1 MSLKPLITVYQEIAQ
16 PSATPVTP
24 ILATVVVGPAY
35 DVRDYPD
42 DAADILL
49 TDTYG
54 RLESGNDYSPPSTG
68 TDAVTVLDGA
78 YPAQSAGARVDH
90 ASVAVTLKTPRVIL
104 GSTSLGGGVAPVLGT
119 GVTTSTSDRSL
130 VTFNSP
136 TANLLQAGVQPGD
149 RVVLTST
156 TGQEFVGTVASVGEP
171 NAAGLVPSGNE
182 SLLRLT
188 AQLPAANVAATGS
201 ITIPPGG
208 GAALIDGETFTL
220 NDGVNAATV
229 FEFNSGGGVTGA
241 HVAVAFTGGDS
252 QATVRTAAIAA
263 INGVGGGLRITAS
276 PHTTAGVISLVNDV
290 PGEAG
295 NQTVSDTVADG
306 AFTHTGMAGGT
317 SSSTQWAYDATG
329 ECRVER
335 VLSTQ
340 RLSDPSR
347 TFLVFP
353 EPGSDKLTVRGGISV
368 PVSITP
374 ARSVSAPSPSAS
386 TVQRTLSYAELYLSY
401 VALRQ
406 DLQNLGTAVPSDE
419 QTVNGLPVIRG
430 VGKIDARNPLAVGL
444 KLALNNG
451 GNVPIRYY
459 GVSSQDSTGYANA
472 RARLAARNDLYC
484 FVNLTQDLNVHAAFK
499 TAFVQQASPTYSR
512 DKGVRQRF
520 RIALGSI
527 PMPTEQTVY
536 EGSISAVSSV
546 VGSAQTGKFRT
557 LSIAAASTGSAPG
570 TGAAEDIDFT
580 QILPGDTVTI
590 GLSADA
596 TSAWQ
601 NRRGTHRVGHVN
613 SSQDFPNTAD
623 PAALELVPGS
633 SRWDDTAGASADD
646 IEVLVRA
653 PDGTVKFSSTAAS
666 EVSTGGG
673 GTLGTILYSMLL
685 PTVVGGPYTVRYVAS
700 GSANHTVVVT
710 LAGFAITVTAGSLAT
725 HTEVAAAV
733 NAHPGVSAI
742 LTATVTAGGAQV
754 MVPASQDPA
763 APAAIVPGSGVC
775 TATVALNDAL
785 FNQLDDDSA
794 TFLQAGVKAGD
805 LVEIPLDPNNYDPTA
820 YSGRMLTYRVGS
832 VQNENRLRIFNG
844 VDDGADAAEEL
855 PHYFN
860 RDLPGRYLDNTAPN
874 AINYRVRRTLT
885 SLDRALALIAI
896 AQSVRSARLTLMWP
910 DLVGVSE
917 LADGG
922 LARSIASVRTL
933 AGLVPSYYLACAVGG
948 VIAGTPAQMGLTG
961 GSFIGFDRLAN
972 TTDVFSEEELS
983 LISDGGY
990 FLCTQEVEGA
1000 LPQCEHQLTT
1010 DPSALETGELSMVKN
1025 IDYLSI
1031 NYSEL
1036 LRGFLRQY
1044 NNIPEALGEIYRS
1057 VVDNTNLLK
1066 GQYIAKIGAP
1076 LLEGTITSL
1085 AQSEFAADTVELFF
1099 DAKIAV
1105 PLNNIGFHL
1114 VVRK

>member
-54 RLESGNDYSPPSTG
+54 RLESGNDYVPPVSG
-68 TDAVTVLDGA
+68 TDAVTVLDGG
-78 YPAQSAGARVDH
+78 YPSQSAGARVDH
-90 ASVAVTLKTPRVIL
+90 ASVAVTLKNPRVIL
-104 GSTSLGGGVAPVLGT
+104 GSTTLGGGVAPVLGT
-119 GVTTSTSDRSL
+119 GVTTTTSDRSL

-136 TANLLQAGVQPGD
+136 STNLLQAGIQPGD
-149 RVVLTST
+149 RVILTST
-156 TGQEFVGTVASVGEP
+156 SGQEFVGTVASVGEP

-182 SLLRLT
+182 NLLRLT
-188 AQLPAANVAATGS
+188 AQLPPTNVAATGT

-241 HVAVAFTGGDS
+241 NVAVPFTGGDS
-252 QATVRTAAIAA
+252 QATVRTAAITA

-276 PHTTAGVISLVNDV
+276 PGATGVIALVNDI
-290 PGEAG
+290 PGAPG
-295 NQTVSDTVADG
+295 NVTISDTVADG
-306 AFTHTGMAGGT
+306 AFTHTGMAGG
-317 SSSTQWAYDATG
+317 SSGDSQWAYDGTG
-329 ECRVER
+329 ECRIER

-340 RLSDPSR
+340 RLADPSR

-353 EPGSDKLTVRGGISV
+353 EPGSDKLTVRGGIAI

-374 ARSVSAPSPSAS
+374 ARSVATPSPSAS
-386 TVQRTLSYAELYLSY
+386 TISRTLGYAELYLSY

-406 DLQNLGTAVPSDE
+406 DLQNLGTAIPSDE
-419 QTVNGLPVIRG
+419 QSLNGMPIIRG

-459 GVSSQDSTGYANA
+459 GVASQDSTGYANA

-499 TAFVQQASPTYSR
+499 SAFVQQASPTYSR

-536 EGSISAVSSV
+536 EGSISAVSST
-546 VGSAQTGKFRT
+546 VGSAVTGKFRT

-580 QILPGDTVTI
+580 QVLPGDSITI
-590 GLSADA
+590 GLSADS

-613 SSQDFPNTAD
+613 SSQDFPNSGD

-646 IEVLVRA
+646 IEVLIRA
-653 PDGTVKFSSTAAS
+653 PDGSVKFVSTAAA
-666 EVSTGGG
+666 EVSTGSG

-700 GSANHTVVVT
+700 GLANHTVSVA

-725 HTEVAAAV
+725 HNEVAEAV
-733 NAHPGVSAI
+733 NNHPGVAAV
-742 LTATVTAGGAQV
+742 LVATVASGGTRA
-754 MVPASQDPA
+754 MIPASQDPA
-763 APAAIVPGSGVC
+763 APAPILPPSGAC
-775 TATVALNDAL
+775 TATVAVNDAL

-805 LVEIPLDPNNYDPTA
+805 LIEIPLDPNNYDPLA
-820 YSGRMLTYRVGS
+820 YAGRVLTYRVGS

-844 VDDGADAAEEL
+844 ADDGADAAEEL
-855 PHYFN
+855 PHYYN

-922 LARSIASVRTL
+922 LPRAIPSIRTL
-933 AGLVPSYYLACAVGG
+933 ASLVPSYYLACAVGG

>member
-1 MSLKPLITVYQEIAQ
+1 MSLKPLIVVYQEIAQ

-24 ILATVVVGPAY
+24 LLATVVVGPAY

-49 TDTYG
+49 SDTYG
-54 RLESGNDYSPPSTG
+54 RLEAGNVYAPPSTG
-68 TDAVTVLDGA
+68 EDAVTVLDGA
-78 YPAQSAGARVDH
+78 YPSQSAGARVDH

-104 GSTSLGGGVAPVLGT
+104 GSTSLGSGVAPVLGT
-119 GVTTSTSDRSL
+119 GVTTNTSDRSL

-136 TANLLQAGVQPGD
+136 TTNLLQAGLQPGD
-149 RVVLTST
+149 RVVLTSSL
-156 TGQEFVGTVASVGEP
+156 GQEFVGTVASVGEP
-171 NAAGLVPSGNE
+171 NAAGFVPTGNE
-182 SLLRLT
+182 NLLRLT
-188 AQLPAANVAATGS
+188 AQLPAPSTASTGL
-201 ITIPPGG
+201 IDLPAGG
-208 GAALIDGETFTL
+208 GASIVDGETFTIS
-220 NDGVNAATV
+220 DGVNPPTV
-229 FEFNSGGGVTGA
+229 FEFDSGGGVAGSN
-241 HVAVAFTGGDS
+241 VAVTFTGGDT
-252 QATVRTAAIAA
+252 QAALRTAAIAA
-263 INGVGGGLRITAS
+263 INGVGAGLKVTAS
-276 PHTTAGVISLVNDV
+276 PAM
-290 PGEAG
+290 EAG
-295 NQTVSDTVADG
+295 RIYLTNDAPGAFGNVAISDTVTDVT
-306 AFTHTGMAGGT
+306 FVHSGMSNG
-317 SSSTQWAYDATG
+317 SSSASQWTYDGSG

-340 RLSDPSR
+340 RLQDPSR
-347 TFLVFP
+347 TYLIFP
-353 EPGSDKLTVRGGISV
+353 EPGSDKLTVRGGITV
-368 PVSITP
+368 PVQITP
-374 ARSVSAPSPSAS
+374 ARSVAAPSPSAT
-386 TVQRTLSYAELYLSY
+386 TVSRTLSYAELYLSY

-419 QTVNGLPVIRG
+419 QTINGLPVIRG

-444 KLALNNG
+444 KIALNNG

-459 GVSSQDSTGYANA
+459 GVASQDSTGYANA

-499 TAFVQQASPTYSR
+499 TAFVQQASPTYAR

-527 PMPTEQTVY
+527 PMPQEQTVY
-536 EGSISAVSSV
+536 EGSISAVSSAV
-546 VGSAQTGKFRT
+546 SGAVTGKYRT
-557 LSIAAASTGSAPG
+557 LSITAASTGSAPA
-570 TGAAEDIDFT
+570 TGAVEDIDFT
-580 QILPGDTVTI
+580 QILPGDSVTV
-590 GLSADA
+590 GLSSAA
-596 TSAWQ
+596 SSAWQ

-613 SSQDFPNTAD
+613 TSQNFPNSGD
-623 PAALELVPGS
+623 PSAMEVVPGS
-633 SRWDDTAGASADD
+633 SRWDDASGAPPED
-646 IEVLVRA
+646 IELLVRA
-653 PDGTVKFSSTAAS
+653 PDGTVKFASTAAAS
-666 EVSTGGG
+666 VSTGTG
-673 GTLGTILYSMLL
+673 GTLGTILYSMRL
-685 PTVVGGPYTVRYVAS
+685 PTVVGGPYTVRYTAS
-700 GSANHTVVVT
+700 GSSNHAVVVT
-710 LAGFAITVTAGSLAT
+710 LAGFAITVTFGSLAT
-725 HTEVAAAV
+725 HDEIAAAV
-733 NAHPGVSAI
+733 NSHPAVSAV
-742 LTATVTAGGAQV
+742 LAALVTHGGTQAAIAG
-754 MVPASQDPA
+754 SQSPA
-763 APAAIVPGSGVC
+763 APAPILPGSGVC
-775 TATVALNDAL
+775 TASVGVNDAL

-805 LVEIPLDPNNYDPTA
+805 LVEIPIDPNNYVPDA
-820 YSGRMLTYRVGS
+820 YAGRVLTYRVGS

-844 VDDGADAAEEL
+844 ADDGADAAEEL
-855 PHYFN
+855 PHFFN

-874 AINYRVRRTLT
+874 AINYRVRRTLS

-896 AQSVRSARLTLMWP
+896 AQSVRSSRLTLMWP

-917 LADGG
+917 LADGS
-922 LARSIASVRTL
+922 LPRALPSVRTR

-948 VIAGTPAQMGLTG
+948 VIAGTPSQMGLTG
-961 GSFIGFDRLAN
+961 GSFIGFDRLAH

-1085 AQSEFAADTVELFF
+1085 AQSEFAADAVELFF